1 MGDCDETRGSVN
13 AAATERTIIDQQG
26 TRGRCASGVVLWCVR
41 ADIQAGLREG
51 REGGRRAS
59 KEGNIAGAGE
69 KRREA
74 EWRGGV
80 WMGPQVT
87 CERFARNEIG
97 MPMAGRSVI
106 WWIF

>member
-59 KEGNIAGAGE
+59 KEGNLAGAV
-69 KRREA
+69 RS
-74 EWRGGV
+74 
-80 WMGPQVT
+80 
-87 CERFARNEIG
+87 
-97 MPMAGRSVI
+97 AGRRNGAVECG
-106 WWIF
+106 WDHR